1 MSRRALTS
9 PTAIKVV
16 LILQLI
22 PLVLFPPR
30 SLSAATQA
38 WWLPA
43 LLALM
48 VLAADFAL
56 IVRRTSD
63 VGPWYLISFAQ
74 GFNIIARLMIL
85 FPHAARTVNGATVVD
100 VPHIVTSFVAIALSA
115 FLLWYT
121 ELPEVR
127 MGLVKQ

>member
-9 PTAIKVV
+9 PAAIRLV

-22 PLVLFPPR
+22 PLILFPAR
-30 SLSAATQA
+30 SFSGTTQE
-38 WWLPA
+38 WWLPV

-56 IVRRTSD
+56 IVRRTSE
-63 VGPWYLISFAQ
+63 VGPWHLISFAQ

-85 FPHAARTVNGATVVD
+85 FPHAVRTVNGATVVD
-100 VPHIVTSFVAIALSA
+100 VPHIATSLAAIALSA
-115 FLLWYT
+115 SLLWYT

-127 MGLVKQ
+127 MGLVRQ

>member
-9 PTAIKVV
+9 PTAIRVV

-22 PLVLFPPR
+22 PLILFPAR
-30 SLSAATQA
+30 SFSGTTQE
-38 WWLPA
+38 WWLPV

-56 IVRRTSD
+56 IVRRTSE

-100 VPHIVTSFVAIALSA
+100 VPHIATSLAAIALSA
-115 FLLWYT
+115 SLLWYT

-127 MGLVKQ
+127 MGLVRQ

>member
-1 MSRRALTS
+1 MSRRALTR
-9 PTAIKVV
+9 PAAIRAV

-22 PLVLFPPR
+22 PLILFPAR
-30 SLSAATQA
+30 SFSGATQE
-38 WWLPA
+38 WWLPV

-56 IVRRTSD
+56 MVRRTGE

-127 MGLVKQ
+127 MGLIRR

>member
-1 MSRRALTS
+1 MPRRALTN
-9 PTAIKVV
+9 PAAIRAI
-16 LILQLI
+16 LILQLV
-22 PLVLFPPR
+22 PLILFPAK
-30 SLSAATQA
+30 SFSGATQE
-38 WWLPA
+38 WWLPV

-56 IVRRTSD
+56 IVRRTNE

-74 GFNIIARLMIL
+74 GFNIIARLMML
-85 FPHAARTVNGATVVD
+85 FPHATQTVNGATVPD
-100 VPHIVTSFVAIALSA
+100 VPHIVLSFLAIALSA

-127 MGLVKQ
+127 MGLARQ